1 MIRAILFDMDG
12 VLVDAKEWH
21 YIAFNR
27 ALEKYGFPAIAEDEH
42 LAIYDGLPTKTK
54 LELLQRKNPSIME
67 FAQNIYREKQDITS
81 HVAEEK
87 CRPLETHVNALSAL
101 KKEGYKMAVCSNSIS
116 ATITQLMALSQL
128 TEYFDFM
135 LSNEDVPM
143 PKPDPGIYRLA
154 MQRLHVSPAET
165 LVLED
170 NAHGIDAAK
179 AAGAHILVIN
189 EVADVTIDNIRR
201 AIAAIN
207 ASTSNTPLQLSS
219 V

>member
-1 MIRAILFDMDG
+1 
-12 VLVDAKEWH
+12 
-21 YIAFNR
+21 
-27 ALEKYGFPAIAEDEH
+27 
-42 LAIYDGLPTKTK
+42 
-54 LELLQRKNPSIME
+54 
-67 FAQNIYREKQDITS
+67 
-81 HVAEEK
+81 
-87 CRPLETHVNALSAL
+87 
-101 KKEGYKMAVCSNSIS
+101 
-116 ATITQLMALSQL
+116 MALSQL